1 MLALWIVWAALTLLL
16 IGLALYRKFESHL
29 HEDDLVHLAE
39 GEARYIPN
47 QVATARL
54 LDKIDDW
61 GKTLTVVDAVF
72 GLTLLAIFLYNAWQ
86 ESIKL
91 AQH

>member
-1 MLALWIVWAALTLLL
+1 MLALWIVWLALTLLL
-16 IGLALYRKFESHL
+16 IGLALYRKFEARF
-29 HEDDLVHLAE
+29 HEDDLLHLAE
-39 GEARYIPN
+39 GEAKLIPN

-54 LDKIDDW
+54 LDKIDGW

-72 GLTLLAIFLYNAWQ
+72 GLTLLAVFLYNAWQ
-86 ESIKL
+86 ESLKM

>member
-1 MLALWIVWAALTLLL
+1 MLALWIVWLALTLLL
-16 IGLALYRKFESHL
+16 IGLALYRKFESHF

-54 LDKIDDW
+54 LDKIDSW

-72 GLTLLAIFLYNAWQ
+72 GLTLFAVFLYNAWQ
-86 ESIKL
+86 ESIK
-91 AQH
+91 AGH

>member
-16 IGLALYRKFESHL
+16 IGLALYRKFEAHF

-47 QVATARL
+47 QVATTRL
-54 LDKIDDW
+54 LDKIDNW
-61 GKTLTVVDAVF
+61 GKALTAVDVLF
-72 GLTLLAIFLYNAWQ
+72 GLTLFAIVLYNAWVQ
-86 ESIKL
+86 SQKML
-91 AQH
+91 TH

>member
-1 MLALWIVWAALTLLL
+1 MLALWIVWLALTLSL
-16 IGLALYRKFESHL
+16 IGLALYRKFEAHV
-29 HEDDLVHLAE
+29 HEDDLLHLAE
-39 GEARYIPN
+39 GEAKLIPN

-54 LDKIDDW
+54 LDKIDSW
-61 GKTLTVVDAVF
+61 GKTLTIVVGVF
-72 GLTLLAIFLYNAWQ
+72 GLTLLAVFLYNAWQ

>member
-1 MLALWIVWAALTLLL
+1 MLALWIVWSSLTLVL
-16 IGLALYRKFESHL
+16 IGLALYRKFEAHF
-29 HEDDLVHLAE
+29 HEDDLLHLAE

-47 QVATARL
+47 QVANTRL
-54 LDKIDDW
+54 LDKLDSW

-86 ESIKL
+86 ESIKII
-91 AQH
+91 H